1 MLSSAFSEA
10 REMAVHS
17 IPSDSNDVASP
28 LVALHYEQFLF
39 GTCSGEGDPLE
50 GGKHLVQ
57 LLFLPGGHRVAR
69 NAGGG
74 LLGLG
79 GQRRAFDTDHQLH
92 GDDPH
97 LQKDKEEDV
106 KEVSG
111 EMCFTM

>member
-1 MLSSAFSEA
+1 M
-10 REMAVHS
+10 
-17 IPSDSNDVASP
+17 
-28 LVALHYEQFLF
+28 
-39 GTCSGEGDPLE
+39 
-50 GGKHLVQ
+50 VQ

-111 EMCFTM
+111 EMCFTMYILKTVVVA

>member
-1 MLSSAFSEA
+1 MSY
-10 REMAVHS
+10 
-17 IPSDSNDVASP
+17 SP
-28 LVALHYEQFLF
+28 
-39 GTCSGEGDPLE
+39 GEGDPLV
-50 GGKHLVQ
+50 GGDHLVQ

-79 GQRRAFDTDHQLH
+79 GQRRAFDTDHRLH

-106 KEVSG
+106 KKCLENCVLRCIS
-111 EMCFTM
+111 